1 MPCPHGRNTK
11 IILASIL
18 DLRAVLT
25 MISQI
30 LHVLSNA
37 YIFSHIHFVGEIHA
51 VSYNG
56 ICIAILHHPGGAFDI
71 WITQKYHIMFCW
83 HVLKIRHKTF
93 LCIYSCKDNNLF
105 FYLRLTSSALRT
117 NVIYSS
123 MPISRRG
130 NGKNMTFYVHTHAHN
145 FGKTSLC
152 SFTQSKPFSPLDFNR
167 LPVDC

>member
-1 MPCPHGRNTK
+1 MGHCWNCLVLSHPHGRNTK

-30 LHVLSNA
+30 LHELSNA

-51 VSYNG
+51 VSYSG

-93 LCIYSCKDNNLF
+93 LCIYTCKDNNLF

-130 NGKNMTFYVHTHAHN
+130 KWKKYELLCTFSCAQ
-145 FGKTSLC
+145 LWED
-152 SFTQSKPFSPLDFNR
+152 FSML
-167 LPVDC
+167 LYTE